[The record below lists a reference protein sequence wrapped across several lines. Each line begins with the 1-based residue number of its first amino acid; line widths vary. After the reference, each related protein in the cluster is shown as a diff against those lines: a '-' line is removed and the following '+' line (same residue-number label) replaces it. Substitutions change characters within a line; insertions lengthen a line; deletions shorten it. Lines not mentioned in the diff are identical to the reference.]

1 MPSPQM
7 TFEGESAVLQ
17 IGHHRPH
24 GRDLGGEDA
33 SFGLVHRPGHSLRL
47 ASLAMTSVNRG
58 RGVPTMHRLCSGRAA
73 DVQGVRS
80 KPEITWTAGG
90 ERVWMS

>member
-1 MPSPQM
+1 MLSPQM

-33 SFGLVHRPGHSLRL
+33 PFGLIHRLVHSLRL
-47 ASLAMTSVNRG
+47 ASLAMTSVNRS
-58 RGVPTMHRLCSGRAA
+58 RGVPTMHRLCTGRAA

-80 KPEITWTAGG
+80 EPETNRPASG